1 MRTSSDGLTSVLVFA
16 IALFYTILVLNNIT
30 DYGSNY
36 EFVRHVLMMDS
47 TLPGNRRRWP
57 AAFVRLPIIPVCLPA
72 LLLRYPMC
80 ELDPP
85 GRCGDIAAQQAGGN
99 KKSDSD
105 VKRTI
110 QAARHGQLDQPQDKN
125 DRDRR
130 SPEGRKKGG
139 VTGSKK

>member
-1 MRTSSDGLTSVLVFA
+1 MEGLPVILPQSK
-16 IALFYTILVLNNIT
+16 ALA
-30 DYGSNY
+30 
-36 EFVRHVLMMDS
+36 
-47 TLPGNRRRWP
+47 
-57 AAFVRLPIIPVCLPA
+57 AAFVRLPIIPVCIPA
-72 LLLRYPMC
+72 LLLRHPMR
-80 ELDPP
+80 EQDPP
-85 GRCGDIAAQQAGGN
+85 GPRGDIAAQQTGGN
-99 KKSDSD
+99 KKSDSN

>member
-1 MRTSSDGLTSVLVFA
+1 MAANHTALRVERQDLFEDQLRASNTRSVRRA
-16 IALFYTILVLNNIT
+16 SGLVLAR
-30 DYGSNY
+30 YS
-36 EFVRHVLMMDS
+36 S
-47 TLPGNRRRWP
+47 TIEDAGQQHLSD
-57 AAFVRLPIIPVCLPA
+57 LPIILVCLPA
-72 LLLRYPMC
+72 LLLRYPMR

-85 GRCGDIAAQQAGGN
+85 GRRGDIAAQQTGGN

-110 QAARHGQLDQPQDKN
+110 QAARHGQFDQPQDKN

>member
-1 MRTSSDGLTSVLVFA
+1 MAVRQKLARSAGPTRVSWHSKYSRRHGMSRP
-16 IALFYTILVLNNIT
+16 LFV
-30 DYGSNY
+30 
-36 EFVRHVLMMDS
+36 H
-47 TLPGNRRRWP
+47 NRRRWP

-72 LLLRYPMC
+72 LLLRYPMR

-85 GRCGDIAAQQAGGN
+85 GRRGDIAAQQTRGN

-110 QAARHGQLDQPQDKN
+110 HAARHGQLDQPQDKN

-139 VTGSKK
+139 MTGSKK

>member
-1 MRTSSDGLTSVLVFA
+1 MQTRTYLINQFQTVAQLRHNFRIVRYSS
-16 IALFYTILVLNNIT
+16 TIE
-30 DYGSNY
+30 DAGQQ
-36 EFVRHVLMMDS
+36 H
-47 TLPGNRRRWP
+47 
-57 AAFVRLPIIPVCLPA
+57 FVRLPIIPVCLPA
-72 LLLRYPMC
+72 LLLRYPMR

-85 GRCGDIAAQQAGGN
+85 GRRGDIAAQQTGGK

>member
-1 MRTSSDGLTSVLVFA
+1 MLFPGFFVYGRQPLAWDYFRVARSS
-16 IALFYTILVLNNIT
+16 TIEDAGQQHLHLY
-30 DYGSNY
+30 DCRSFQ
-36 EFVRHVLMMDS
+36 FVS
-47 TLPGNRRRWP
+47 
-57 AAFVRLPIIPVCLPA
+57 PA
-72 LLLRYPMC
+72 LLLRYPMR

-85 GRCGDIAAQQAGGN
+85 GRRGDIAAQQTGGN

-139 VTGSKK
+139 DWLEKIGSA